1 MKCQWTQAS
10 PDQIEIRATPRP
22 VLILLG
28 LPFLGLGL
36 WLGWNFIG
44 AALDVITR
52 KVGLMDNIFG
62 LTLLPVFAAAF
73 LWPGLL
79 MVFAKKRWV
88 INGTKGEAQSTTS
101 VLFFSWGKKLA
112 LGDFQSIRAYQGKE
126 DSRNAGELPSE
137 EDHRRYT
144 VKQPYCVELSPK
156 DSDGISHIVGV
167 TADAVDA
174 ILLGKALATLTKLPL
189 VDDTAKDNG
198 QDVIRIDYGPSGET
212 S

>member
-36 WLGWNFIG
+36 WLGWNVIG
-44 AALDVITR
+44 AALDVITG
-52 KVGLMDNIFG
+52 KVKLMDNIFG

-73 LWPGLL
+73 LWPGIL
-79 MVFAKKRWV
+79 MVLARKSWV
-88 INGTKGEAQSTTS
+88 INGAKGEAQETTS
-101 VLFFSWGKKLA
+101 VVFYSWGKRHA
-112 LGDFQSIRAYQGKE
+112 LSDFKTIRAYQGKE
-126 DSRNAGELPSE
+126 DSRDVTQLPSE

-144 VKQPYCVELSPK
+144 VKQPYCVDLVPQSPNGK
-156 DSDGISHIVGV
+156 SHTVGV

-174 ILLGKALATLTKLPL
+174 ILLGKALSTLTKLPL

-198 QDVIRIDYGPSGET
+198 QEILRMDFGPSGEN